1 MSEVINLND
10 NNKNNMDDNK
20 NNMTNNILLKDD
32 KNIRTRNLC
41 K

>member
-20 NNMTNNILLKDD
+20 NNMTNNMLLKDD
-32 KNIRTRNLC
+32 KNIRTRNL
-41 K
+41 